1 MKANSRSKDGVDV
14 AIEKYM
20 DHPSI
25 KIINE
30 NVLSFESRFS
40 FKEIRESGIQKEVS
54 NLNSNKAGAFGN
66 IPTKVPK
73 ASLDFY

>member
-20 DHPSI
+20 DHPNI

-40 FKEIRESGIQKEVS
+40 FKEIWESGIQKEVS
-54 NLNSNKAGAFGN
+54 NLNSNRRYKL
-66 IPTKVPK
+66 TDVCVYQEY
-73 ASLDFY
+73 L